1 MSKGHIFEEQ
11 TSRPEALDGRASKR
25 RTRGSVRLLA
35 AGSALVAI
43 SVLVAA
49 NTAGAGAAGKA
60 CTSKARWT
68 AAEVNKV
75 ANFKVSPVYAV
86 PKCHAKYTFAFLNL
100 DDSNPT
106 FHDVGVGLR
115 AAAKFYGVKLL
126 YADLK
131 GNTSNTATTYQQ
143 LRPFHPTIVGTVV
156 NPQDGVLF
164 NLVRADG
171 GNELLFGGSYANPP
185 THTYQ
190 LKSSK
195 DVYVAA
201 GQMIGRKLGQE
212 AKKRQASTW
221 KGKDVILIEAG
232 QSNFP
237 TVVNRE
243 DGIEKGFRQFVK
255 PKEVIKFDTNG
266 DTATTQQKT
275 TAVIQSHP
283 GAVFVVGPLNDEV
296 GLGGVQAINLSSNP
310 RNGIV
315 AGIGGDEVG
324 RNAVRNDKNH
334 VFLGTA
340 FVAVQPR
347 AWNWVEGAI
356 AIMQHHRFV
365 LPPFGSELTWVD
377 KTNIAKLFPKGK
389 YPNG

>member
-1 MSKGHIFEEQ
+1 MGDITKGYEQ
-11 TSRPEALDGRASKR
+11 GSDKGCRRAAAFLRGRRARLFALA
-25 RTRGSVRLLA
+25 TA
-35 AGSALVAI
+35 VAT
-43 SVLVAA
+43 VLVAA
-49 NTAGAGAAGKA
+49 ITVSAIAAPTA
-60 CTSKARWT
+60 CPSKARWT
-68 AAEVNKV
+68 PAEINKV
-75 ANFKVSPVYAV
+75 ANFHVNPVYAV
-86 PKCHAKYTFAFLNL
+86 PKCHPKYVFAFLNL

-106 FHDVGVGLR
+106 FHDVGVGLKQ
-115 AAAKFYGVKLL
+115 AAKFYGVDLKL
-126 YADLK
+126 ADLK
-131 GNTSNTATTYQQ
+131 SNTASTANVYQQ
-143 LRPFHPTIVGTVV
+143 LRPFHPTVVGTVV

-171 GNELLFGGSYANPP
+171 GNELLFGGSYADPP

-195 DVYVAA
+195 DIYVAA
-201 GQMIGRKLGQE
+201 GELVGQKLGQE
-212 AKKRQASTW
+212 TQKRQKTTW
-221 KGKDVILIEAG
+221 KGKRVILIEAG

-243 DGIEKGFRQFVK
+243 DGIERGFKKYVN
-255 PKEVIKFDTNG
+255 PAEVIKFDTNG

-296 GLGGVQAINLSSNP
+296 GLGGAQAINLSGDPKS
-310 RNGIV
+310 GIV
-315 AGIGGDEVG
+315 AGLGGDEIG
-324 RNAVRNDKNH
+324 RNSIRNDKNG

-340 FVAVQPR
+340 YVAVQPR
-347 AWNWVEGAI
+347 SWNWVEAAI

-377 KTNIAKLFPKGK
+377 KTNIAKLFPKSRF
-389 YPNG
+389 PNG